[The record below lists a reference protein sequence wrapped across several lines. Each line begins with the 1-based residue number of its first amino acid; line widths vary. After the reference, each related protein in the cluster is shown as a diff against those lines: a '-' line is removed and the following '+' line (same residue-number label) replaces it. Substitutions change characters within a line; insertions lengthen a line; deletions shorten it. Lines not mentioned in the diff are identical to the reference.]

1 MFVSIFILIL
11 FLPTVFLPLGLTTFF
26 SADELNEMGIYLET
40 SYDTFPM
47 QRYDLVDIFPVSNG
61 CEQLQTC

>member
-11 FLPTVFLPLGLTTFF
+11 FLPTIFLPLGLSTFF
-26 SADELNEMGIYLET
+26 SADELDEMGIRLEMSDDT
-40 SYDTFPM
+40 SPM
-47 QRYDLVDIFPVSNG
+47 QGHDLVDIFPISNG